1 MAEGD
6 IHIDALTRR
15 RLGGA
20 VLLLA
25 GIVVAV
31 VVLWPGGDAK
41 PAAKKRT
48 LPARIVSV
56 PPLGLG
62 FAHPTSWK
70 RKVSKQVIGLRS
82 PDGTI
87 VVFLSSPVARPATAA
102 VLAGAKKELLTRF
115 KPAKV
120 VNEGRE
126 PLGARSVPSFELAG
140 RDKGK
145 VVRVLEMVDSSPFRT
160 YAVTVVTG
168 EKPSGSR
175 LKEARAIIATVRFG
189 KPKAL
194 PSK

>member
-1 MAEGD
+1 MGARN
-6 IHIDALTRR
+6 IDALTRR

-31 VVLWPGGDAK
+31 VVFWPGGDAK
-41 PAAKKRT
+41 PAASKKRT

-87 VVFLSSPVARPATAA
+87 VVFLSSPAARPATAA
-102 VLAGAKKELLTRF
+102 VLAGARKELLKRF
-115 KPAKV
+115 KPAQI

-126 PLGARSVPSFELAG
+126 PLGARSVPSFELSG

-168 EKPSGSR
+168 AKPSRSR
-175 LKEARAIIATVRFG
+175 LREARAIVATVRFS

-194 PSK
+194 RSKR